1 MLASTDVARARIKS
15 SDPDSDMNFKQYHT
29 CFLTQISACSLLPSL
44 PKIRQVLKHL
54 QESPCEP
61 AQSNCYDI
69 SQAPFYA
76 RIYWKNDAPRDR
88 DNRFVRARTFDGRV
102 RRAVLCENSI
112 EFWEKMPRPK
122 TGITVLCEPAQS
134 KRTWTSHKS
143 LFYARIYRGKSQTT
157 D

>member
-1 MLASTDVARARIKS
+1 MLASTDVARAKIKS

-61 AQSNCYDI
+61 AQSNCYMDI

-88 DNRFVRARTFDGRV
+88 PFCASPHFRRTCQKFMR
-102 RRAVLCENSI
+102 

-143 LFYARIYRGKSQTT
+143 LLYARIYRGKSQTT